1 MTTQLFNQL
10 KTLWGGLR
18 TSQRIAMIVLGI
30 LGIVLVFI
38 FIAWANTPTYA
49 VAFNG
54 LSESDAGQIVEKLAE
69 EGMPYQLR
77 GVGTI
82 LVPSDKVYE
91 VRLKMARIGL
101 PQGGTV
107 GFELF
112 SGNTSF
118 GMTEFTQRVN
128 YQRALEGELE
138 RTISSMSAVEA
149 VRVHIVIPEKAL
161 LSGDQSP
168 ATASVTIKERA
179 GQRLDSAQVRAITH
193 LVASSVEG
201 MQPENVVVVDVEGNL
216 LAAGASEANMPS
228 AQTDQRRAA
237 EIAVAQQM
245 QQKVQHLLDSVL
257 GPNRSVVQADVRLD
271 WTERETK
278 RQTFDPTATVVRSSQ
293 VISESYQTNGGVI
306 GGIPGSETNLPPATG
321 EATSEGASSDYRR
334 TENITNYE
342 ITQTEVN
349 EITPPGQIERV
360 SLSVL
365 VDGVTDAAELDKLQ
379 SAIAAAVGID
389 ETQGDILSVESL
401 SFDRSYYEEKTAE
414 LENSRKMDLYIKI
427 GQSVLAV
434 LILAFLLW
442 YVQRLLSRLK
452 VASIEAW
459 TPILKP
465 VAEVALPQGALT
477 ESIPPIQQ
485 TPQYTEEALPSLKD
499 LVKEFD
505 IPTPSPEDEELQHNI
520 VELAQENPASL
531 AEIIQMWLSEDEG

>member
-1 MTTQLFNQL
+1 MMTQLLNQL
-10 KTLWGGLR
+10 RTFWKGLK
-18 TSQRIAMIVLGI
+18 TSQRVAMVVLGI
-30 LGIVLVFI
+30 MGLVLTFVFV
-38 FIAWANTPTYA
+38 AWANTPTYA

-69 EGMPYQLR
+69 EGISYQLR

-91 VRLKMARIGL
+91 VRLKMARMGL

-112 SGNTSF
+112 SNNTTW

-149 VRVHIVIPEKAL
+149 VRVHIVIPERAL
-161 LSGDQSP
+161 LSGDQVP

-179 GQRLDSAQVRAITH
+179 GQRLDAAQVRAITH

-201 MQPENVVVVDVEGNL
+201 MQPENVVVVDVDGNL
-216 LAAGASEANMPS
+216 LAAGASGADERT

-245 QQKVQHLLDSVL
+245 QEKVQQLLDSVL

-271 WTERETK
+271 WTERETT
-278 RQTFDPTATVVRSSQ
+278 RQAFDPTAAVIRSSQ
-293 VISESYQTNGGVI
+293 VISESYKTSGGVI
-306 GGIPGSETNLPPATG
+306 GGIPGSETNLPPTTT
-321 EATSEGASSDYRR
+321 ETTTEGAFSDYKR

-342 ITQTEVN
+342 VTQTEISEV
-349 EITPPGQIERV
+349 TPPGQIQRV

-365 VDGVTDAAELDKLQ
+365 VDGVSDPTELKKLQ

-389 ETQGDILSVESL
+389 ETKGDILSVESL
-401 SFDRSYYEEKTAE
+401 SFDRTYYEEQAAE
-414 LENSRKMDLYIKI
+414 LEESRKMDLYIKI

-434 LILAFLLW
+434 FIFAFLLW
-442 YVQRLLSRLK
+442 YVQRMLSKLK
-452 VASIEAW
+452 VASTEAW
-459 TPILKP
+459 TPILRP
-465 VAEVALPQGALT
+465 VAEVALPQGAVQQPVSTPQPMAEQIEELPRSLT
-477 ESIPPIQQ
+477 EIV
-485 TPQYTEEALPSLKD
+485 KD
-499 LVKEFD
+499 FD
-505 IPTPSPEDEELQHNI
+505 IPTPSPEDEELQKTI
-520 VELAQENPASL
+520 TEIAQENPASL
-531 AEIIQMWLSEDEG
+531 AEIIQMWLSEDER